1 MTQPTP
7 LAVVGN
13 VNIDLV
19 MGPVAPWPQPGTEII
34 VDGTDLRY
42 GGAAGN
48 VALTWRALGHAFQ
61 IAANTG
67 RDTFGDWLR
76 DGFAPQSDGWPVS
89 EAATTISVGLTHP
102 DSERT
107 FFTTRGHVAELT
119 WPEVR
124 AMIDWPRLSGGGL
137 LVCGSFITDD
147 LAGDYDALFAHA
159 RSHGARIAL
168 DTGWPAQGWTAA
180 TVRRVRRWLGQCDY
194 LLLNEVETR
203 ALSGGHGPEHAPSV
217 LLPFMPEGAI
227 VVVKCGADGVVA
239 GSGTG
244 AVLKVPAPIVTAADT
259 IGAGDIF
266 NAAFLA
272 AQAQRQPLAAC
283 LESGVRTASIA
294 ISTSPRRYDTEGATP
309 VKGAPA

>member
-13 VNIDLV
+13 INVDLV
-19 MGPVAPWPQPGTEII
+19 MGPVAPWPRPGTEVV
-34 VDGTDLRY
+34 VDDNDLRY

-67 RDTFGDWLR
+67 SDTFGEWLR
-76 DGFAPQSDGWPVS
+76 NGFAPQSDTWPVS
-89 EAATTISVGLTHP
+89 DAATTISVGLTHP

-107 FFTTRGHVAELT
+107 FFTTRGHVADMS

-124 AMIDWPRLSGGGL
+124 EMIDWPRLSGGVL
-137 LVCGSFITDD
+137 LVCGSFVTDG
-147 LAGDYDALFAHA
+147 LVRDYDALFAQA
-159 RSHGARIAL
+159 RSNGARIAL
-168 DTGWPAQGWTAA
+168 DTGWPAEGWTEA
-180 TVRRVRRWLGQCDY
+180 TVRRVRGWLAQCHC

-203 ALSGGHGPEHAPSV
+203 AISGGHAPEDAPSV
-217 LLPFMPEGAI
+217 LLPLMPDGAL

-239 GSGTG
+239 GDGTG
-244 AVLKVPAPIVTAADT
+244 AVLKVPAPKVTAADT

-272 AQAQRQPLAAC
+272 ARADGRPLSAC
-283 LESGVRTASIA
+283 LEAGVRIASTA
-294 ISTSPRRYDTEGATP
+294 ISTSPRRYGTEGAP
-309 VKGAPA
+309 PIEGASA